1 MKKLILKGYLKQ
13 STSRLN
19 PSVTVVLSFFVL
31 ILVGTVLLKL
41 PIATT
46 ETISWLNTLFTATS
60 AVTVTGL
67 IVVDTGTAFTLFGQT
82 VIMFLMQLGG
92 LGLMT
97 SAVSIFFI
105 FKRKIGMQQ
114 RNLIRASL
122 NQDSLGG
129 IIRLVRYLLF
139 FSLSIELIGFI
150 LLSIKWIP
158 EFGFSKGSFYS
169 LFHTV
174 AAFNNAGFS
183 LWSDS
188 LSSYV
193 GDPVVNLTITSMFV
207 LGGIGFT
214 VLLDVWNK
222 KKFKTLTLHSKVMI
236 VGTLVINIIAIISI
250 FILEYS
256 NPQTLGSLSFED
268 KAWSAYFQGLTPR
281 TAGFN
286 SIDISALTLPTM
298 LLIVILMFIGAGSA
312 STGSGIKLS
321 TFIILLLTT
330 ITTLKGGEEVSL
342 FGRRLKNSAVLR
354 ALTLTLISFLL
365 VFVAIFVL
373 TVTENGSFIAIVFE
387 VVSAFGTVGLSTG
400 LTTELSTIGRFVIMF
415 VMFVGRIGPITIAS
429 ILLTSKN
436 PSLIRYPQENIFVG

>member
-1 MKKLILKGYLKQ
+1 MKKLILKGYLKK

-122 NQDSLGG
+122 NQDSSGG

>member
-13 STSRLN
+13 STSHLN

-114 RNLIRASL
+114 RNIIRASL
-122 NQDSLGG
+122 NQDSSGG

-158 EFGFSKGSFYS
+158 EFGFSKGAFYS

-436 PSLIRYPQENIFVG
+436 PSLIRYPQGNIFVG

>member
-1 MKKLILKGYLKQ
+1 MNKIILKGYLKQ

-19 PSVTVVLSFFVL
+19 PSMTVVTSFFIL
-31 ILVGTVLLKL
+31 ILMGTVLLKL

-46 ETISWLNTLFTATS
+46 QTISWLDTLFTASS

-97 SAVSIFFI
+97 SAVFIFFI

-114 RNLIRASL
+114 RNLIKESL
-122 NQDSLGG
+122 NQDSSGG

-139 FSLSIELIGFI
+139 FSFSIELVGFI

-158 EFGFSKGSFYS
+158 EFGFSKGGFYS
-169 LFHTV
+169 LFHTI

-183 LWSDS
+183 LWPDN
-188 LSSYV
+188 LTNYV
-193 GDPVVNLTITSMFV
+193 GDPLVNLALTSMFI

-236 VGTLVINIIAIISI
+236 IGTIVINVIAIISI
-250 FILEYS
+250 FLLEYS
-256 NPQTLGSLSFED
+256 NPQTLGNLSFGD
-268 KAWSAYFQGLTPR
+268 KVWSAYFQGLTPR

-286 SIDISALTLPTM
+286 SIDITALTVPTM
-298 LLIVILMFIGAGSA
+298 LLTVLLMFVGAGSA

-330 ITTLKGGEEVSL
+330 ITILKGGEEVSL
-342 FGRRLKNSAVLR
+342 FGRRIKSNAILR
-354 ALTLTLISFLL
+354 AFTLTMISFLL
-365 VFVAIFVL
+365 VFVAIFIL
-373 TVTENGSFIAIVFE
+373 TITENGSFIAITFE
-387 VVSAFGTVGLSTG
+387 VVSAFGTVGLSAG
-400 LTTELSTIGRFVIMF
+400 LTSELSTIGKFVIMI
-415 VMFVGRIGPITIAS
+415 VMFIGRLGPVTIAS
-429 ILLTSKN
+429 TLIARKENSLL
-436 PSLIRYPQENIFVG
+436 RYPQEDVFIG

>member
-158 EFGFSKGSFYS
+158 EFGFSKGAFYS

>member
-82 VIMFLMQLGG
+82 VIMFLMQIGG

-97 SAVSIFFI
+97 AAVFIFFI
-105 FKRKIGMQQ
+105 FKRKISMQQ
-114 RNLIRASL
+114 RNLIKESL
-122 NQDSLGG
+122 NQDSSGG
-129 IIRLVRYLLF
+129 IIRLVRYLFF
-139 FSLSIELIGFI
+139 FSFSIELIGFI

-158 EFGFSKGSFYS
+158 EFGLSKGAFYS

-183 LWSDS
+183 LWSDN

-193 GDPVVNLTITSMFV
+193 GDPIVNLTITSMFI

-236 VGTLVINIIAIISI
+236 VGTLVINISAVISI

-268 KAWSAYFQGLTPR
+268 KMWSAYFQGLTPR

-286 SIDISALTLPTM
+286 SIDITALTLPSM
-298 LLIVILMFIGAGSA
+298 LLTVLLMFIGAGSA

-330 ITTLKGGEEVSL
+330 ITFLKGGEEVSL

-365 VFVAIFVL
+365 VFVAIFIL
-373 TVTENGSFIAIVFE
+373 AVTENESFIAIVFE

-400 LTTELSTIGRFVIMF
+400 LTTELSTIGRFVIMV
-415 VMFVGRIGPITIAS
+415 VMFIGRIGPITIAS
-429 ILLTSKN
+429 ILLTRKKT
-436 PSLIRYPQENIFVG
+436 SLIRYPQEDIFVG

>member
-1 MKKLILKGYLKQ
+1 MKKLILKRYLKQ

-114 RNLIRASL
+114 RDLIRASL
-122 NQDSLGG
+122 NQDSSGG

-158 EFGFSKGSFYS
+158 EFGFSKGAFYS

-400 LTTELSTIGRFVIMF
+400 LTTELSTIGRFVIMS

-436 PSLIRYPQENIFVG
+436 PSLIRYPQGNIFVG

>member
-13 STSRLN
+13 STSHLN

-114 RNLIRASL
+114 RNIIRASL
-122 NQDSLGG
+122 NQDSSGG

-158 EFGFSKGSFYS
+158 EFGFSKGAFYS

>member
-1 MKKLILKGYLKQ
+1 MNKIILKGYLKQ

-19 PSVTVVLSFFVL
+19 PSMTVVTSFFIL
-31 ILVGTVLLKL
+31 ILMGTVLLKL

-46 ETISWLNTLFTATS
+46 QTISWIDTLFTATS

-97 SAVSIFFI
+97 SAVFIFFI

-114 RNLIRASL
+114 RNLIKTSL
-122 NQDSLGG
+122 NQDSSGG

-139 FSLSIELIGFI
+139 FSFSIELVGFI
-150 LLSIKWIP
+150 LLAIKWIP
-158 EFGFSKGSFYS
+158 EFGLKKGSFYS

-183 LWSDS
+183 LWSDN
-188 LSSYV
+188 LSNYV
-193 GDPVVNLTITSMFV
+193 GDPVVNLTITSMFI

-222 KKFKTLTLHSKVMI
+222 KKFKSLTLHSKVMI
-236 VGTLVINIIAIISI
+236 VGTLVINIIAILSI

-256 NPQTLGSLSFED
+256 NPQTLGNLSFGD
-268 KAWSAYFQGLTPR
+268 KVWSAYFQGLTPR

-286 SIDISALTLPTM
+286 SIDITALTVPAM
-298 LLIVILMFIGAGSA
+298 LLTVLLMFIGAGSA

-330 ITTLKGGEEVSL
+330 ITILKGGEEVSL
-342 FGRRLKNSAVLR
+342 FGRRIKSNAVLR
-354 ALTLTLISFLL
+354 AFTLTMVSFLL
-365 VFVAIFVL
+365 VFIAILIL
-373 TVTENGSFIAIVFE
+373 TITENGPFIAITFE
-387 VVSAFGTVGLSTG
+387 VVSAFGTFGLSAG
-400 LTTELSTIGRFVIMF
+400 LTSELSTIGKFVIMI
-415 VMFVGRIGPITIAS
+415 VMFIGRLGPVTIAS
-429 ILLTSKN
+429 TLIARKENSLL
-436 PSLIRYPQENIFVG
+436 RYPQEDVFIG

>member
-97 SAVSIFFI
+97 SAVFIFFI

-114 RNLIRASL
+114 RNLIKASL
-122 NQDSLGG
+122 NQDSSGG

-158 EFGFSKGSFYS
+158 EFGFSKGAFYS

-436 PSLIRYPQENIFVG
+436 PSLIRYPQEDIFVG

>member
-13 STSRLN
+13 STSHLN

-122 NQDSLGG
+122 NQDSSGG

-158 EFGFSKGSFYS
+158 EFGFSKGAFYS

-183 LWSDS
+183 LWSDN

-222 KKFKTLTLHSKVMI
+222 RKFKTLTLHSKVMI

-400 LTTELSTIGRFVIMF
+400 LTTELSTIGRFVIMS

>member
-122 NQDSLGG
+122 NQDSSGG

-158 EFGFSKGSFYS
+158 EFGFSKGAFYS

-354 ALTLTLISFLL
+354 ALSLTLISFLL

-400 LTTELSTIGRFVIMF
+400 LTTELSTIGKFVIMF

>member
-122 NQDSLGG
+122 NQDSSGG